1 MNKVKNDKMN
11 AHLSLSNI
19 KCLEKHFKYNL
30 KWECINNTNYMLL
43 TLFQYVMH
51 MFNLSVRGLLL
62 AQQLQ
67 GFKGM
72 LNW

>member
-1 MNKVKNDKMN
+1 
-11 AHLSLSNI
+11 
-19 KCLEKHFKYNL
+19 
-30 KWECINNTNYMLL
+30 MLL

-72 LNW
+72 LN